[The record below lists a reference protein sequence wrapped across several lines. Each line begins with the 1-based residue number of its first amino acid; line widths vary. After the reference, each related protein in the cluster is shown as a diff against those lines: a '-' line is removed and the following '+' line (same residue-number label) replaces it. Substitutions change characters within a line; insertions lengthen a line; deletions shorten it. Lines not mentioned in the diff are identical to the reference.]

1 MGKSDDLQQL
11 ANLMSKALRH
21 RIGSIVNKDELYAAK
36 YAKDADVIMREAE
49 KVMMRQHWN
58 AVDKARIKAL
68 LYVKLKKELTDKAF
82 LDDKKF
88 DVMNEEMEKALREFE
103 LL

>member
-1 MGKSDDLQQL
+1 MGKNDTLQQL
-11 ANLMSKALRH
+11 TNLMSKALRH

-49 KVMMRQHWN
+49 KVMIRQHWN
-58 AVDKARIKAL
+58 AADKARIKAL
-68 LYVKLKKELTDKAF
+68 LFVKLKKELADKTF

-88 DVMNEEMEKALREFE
+88 YVMDEEMEKALREFE